1 MNKQELI
8 SKIAEE
14 TKLTKKDVDLVLKSF
29 TSEVTKAMAGGEDL
43 VLPGFGTFTVSERA
57 ERMGRNPSTG
67 ESITI
72 PAAKMPKLKFGKA
85 VKDLINK

>member
-29 TSEVTKAMAGGEDL
+29 TSEVTEAMAGGED
-43 VLPGFGTFTVSERA
+43 VTLPGFGTFTVSERA

-67 ESITI
+67 ESIPI
-72 PAAKMPKLKFGKA
+72 PAAKIPKLKFGKA

>member
-8 SKIAEE
+8 SKIVEE
-14 TKLTKKDVDLVLKSF
+14 TELTKKDVELVLKSF
-29 TSEVTKAMAGGEDL
+29 ASQVIESMYEGEDV

-72 PAAKMPKLKFGKA
+72 PAAKLPKLKFSKS
-85 VKDLINK
+85 VKDSINK